1 MQEIFR
7 KREQSVL
14 EIEQTLEIITML
26 KKKHDED
33 EEMLTRYNL
42 CDTIYAEAKVDT
54 AAGKVCLWI
63 GASTMVEY
71 SYDEA
76 LELLGGQLTQTHSKI
91 AELTEDLVHLRENS
105 IIVEVNM
112 ARLFNHNVKTKK
124 AAGGAA
130 VQK

>member
-1 MQEIFR
+1 
-7 KREQSVL
+7 
-14 EIEQTLEIITML
+14 
-26 KKKHDED
+26 
-33 EEMLTRYNL
+33 
-42 CDTIYAEAKVDT
+42 
-54 AAGKVCLWI
+54 
-63 GASTMVEY
+63 MVEY